1 MLEWESKNDSRHL
14 GECFSGHP
22 SATIETVV
30 YRSSTPSGEPWHEHG
45 YTPSEGPTL
54 GRTASAGQARPER
67 PARTRYARVSD
78 SDVWLEAPHKG
89 FVGAIIDSMEDG
101 RDRIVL
107 AWPSR
112 PDNGFVAAALSLR
125 EARATGRLTH
135 GTLALWPWRGG
146 SLHAARSVLVN
157 AGDIFQTAQRNPFVL
172 QLRGKAVSTQAKLA
186 HDALCLVELRLK
198 DLLASQAKQAEP
210 QSGVL
215 AAHNPT
221 LLETTAVFAP
231 SEIESELA
239 YGPDADQV
247 LKRVRRHKKLATP
260 SDRIAEVGDPLITP
274 FALMG
279 LKPAERRDLARCL
292 DYKRFAIHG
301 LDAVI
306 VDLTRTALR
315 ALAPDWQRQLLALLI
330 ALDVGNLPRRPP
342 IVILCEDAFMMRA
355 ADLVVRKHSEGARSR
370 RRLLKQ
376 GTLLLGTG
384 ILEAPGTP
392 SVPELPPIAF
402 VADVKDASL
411 APLRDRLIGL
421 SRRLREAG
429 QADAAIAAA
438 RGLHALSTFASLPLG
453 LKEARDNASVLFDG
467 DGREEVAARSKF
479 FPTFELRPLAEITS
493 AAPDLTADISA
504 ISDEVWSRI
513 RSWEQDTPV
522 SLKLTQLLSDPEWN
536 AHDVLLVMP
545 DVCTAEVFLVSDCGV
560 SCDCIV
566 VEVSQLAKQA
576 GLKGWR
582 RIMIMRP
589 EPTALRTLLTMH
601 ITPSRVLLL
610 GDTAGISLIAAELR
624 LLASIPEFSV
634 FAGRTE
640 ALAAALKRGGA
651 DETIDIDE
659 VEYRFRLP
667 STENLIDFT
676 QTTTGCTDEV
686 IRLTLEGGA
695 RIAYRPGSDVLVF
708 TPDEVRPFRKVA
720 ARDVTSGDSILV
732 LRREIRDRLSD
743 ALSRSRKIAA
753 QLKLYH
759 ETVVRFCQR
768 IPGDTLA
775 AKARHVL
782 AAMRAI
788 DASIGDHEVPNIKRW
803 LRVEPSDSPQQ
814 PRAARDRQRFSV
826 FMEAA
831 GIDRT
836 LADGFWNWAIV
847 PVRAYSIEEGQDFNR
862 RAVQFIMDP
871 EGVAAGTGWREYD
884 GLWQAV
890 VDSVE
895 SVIHKEI
902 L

>member
-1 MLEWESKNDSRHL
+1 MER
-14 GECFSGHP
+14 
-22 SATIETVV
+22 
-30 YRSSTPSGEPWHEHG
+30 
-45 YTPSEGPTL
+45 PTL
-54 GRTASAGQARPER
+54 GRTAWAGQVRPARPS
-67 PARTRYARVSD
+67 RTRYARVSD

-135 GTLALWPWRGG
+135 GTLALWPWRSG
-146 SLHAARSVLVN
+146 SVHAARSVLVN
-157 AGDIFQTAQRNPFVL
+157 AEDIFQTAQRNLFVL
-172 QLRGKAVSTQAKLA
+172 QLRGKAVNPQAKLA
-186 HDALCLVELRLK
+186 SDALCLVELRLK
-198 DLLASQAKQAEP
+198 DLLASQAKQTET

-215 AAHNPT
+215 ATHPT

-231 SEIESELA
+231 SEIESEFA
-239 YGPDADQV
+239 YVPDADQV

-260 SDRIAEVGDPLITP
+260 SDRIAELGDPLITP

-279 LKPAERRDLARCL
+279 LKPAERGNLERCL
-292 DYKRFAIHG
+292 AYKRFAIHG
-301 LDAVI
+301 LDAVV

-315 ALAPDWQRQLLALLI
+315 ALAPDWQGPLLALLI
-330 ALDVGNLPRRPP
+330 ALDIGNLSRRPP
-342 IVILCEDAFMMRA
+342 IVILCEDPFTMRA

-376 GTLLLGTG
+376 GALLLGTG
-384 ILEAPGTP
+384 SLEDPGTP

-411 APLRDRLIGL
+411 APLRERFIGL

-429 QADAAIAAA
+429 QGDAAIAVT
-438 RGLHALSTFASLPLG
+438 RGLHALSKFASLPLG
-453 LKEARDNASVLFDG
+453 LKEARENASVLFDG

-479 FPTFELRPLAEITS
+479 FPTFELQPLAEIAS
-493 AAPDLTADISA
+493 AAPELTVDVSTIL
-504 ISDEVWSRI
+504 DEVWSRI
-513 RSWEQDTPV
+513 RSWEQDSPV
-522 SLKLTQLLSDPEWN
+522 SLKLAQLLSDPEWN

-545 DVCTAEVFLVSDCGV
+545 DVYTAEVFLVSDCGV
-560 SCDCIV
+560 NCDCTV
-566 VEVSQLAKQA
+566 VEVSQLGKQA
-576 GLKGWR
+576 KLKRWR
-582 RIMIMRP
+582 RIMIIRP
-589 EPTALRTLLTMH
+589 EPTVLRTLLTMH
-601 ITPSRVLLL
+601 ITPSCVLLL

-624 LLASIPEFSV
+624 LFASIPEFSV
-634 FAGRTE
+634 FTGRTE
-640 ALAAALKRGGA
+640 ALAAALKKGGA

-659 VEYRFRLP
+659 AGYRFHLP
-667 STENLIDFT
+667 STESLIDFT
-676 QTTTGCTDEV
+676 QTTAGCADEV

-695 RIAYRPGSDVLVF
+695 RIVYRPGSDVLVF
-708 TPDEVRPFRKVA
+708 TPDEVRPFSKVA
-720 ARDVTSGDSILV
+720 ARDVTMGDSILV
-732 LRREIRDRLSD
+732 LRKEIRDRLSD
-743 ALSRSRKIAA
+743 ALSRSRKVAA

-759 ETVVRFCQR
+759 EAVVRFCQR
-768 IPGDTLA
+768 LPGNTLA

-788 DASIGDHEVPNIKRW
+788 DSSIGGNEVPNIKRW

-831 GIDRT
+831 GIDRI
-836 LADGFWNWAIV
+836 LADGFWNCAIV

-862 RAVQFIMDP
+862 RIIQFIMDP
-871 EGVAAGTGWREYD
+871 EGVAAGTGLREYD

-895 SVIHKEI
+895 SVIYKEI